1 MSELGVVEGRF
12 VVIERLGGE
21 TCLYLQA
28 GDASMTVVTDGDVV
42 HRVHDQVRLGFD
54 PLRAHLFDSEG
65 RALPSLHRHPLAA
78 MTRDQSRDSSTTAP
92 DDR

>member
-1 MSELGVVEGRF
+1 M
-12 VVIERLGGE
+12 VIERLGGE

-42 HRVHDQVRLGFD
+42 HRVHDPVRLGFD

-65 RALPSLHRHPLAA
+65 SALPSLHRHPLAA
-78 MTRDQSRDSSTTAP
+78 MTRDQSRGSSTTVP
-92 DDR
+92 GDR